1 MYYFLVLIIKMHACV
16 LSHFS
21 CVQLFVTIWTVV
33 HQPPLF
39 IWFHKQE
46 YWSGLPC
53 PPPGDLPHPGIKTR
67 SLMSPALAGGFFTTR
82 ANWEVR
88 ILKIFILKSSYRL
101 YNNVYILI
109 TSDFFF
115 LLVYYTYET
124 QNTFNSLKI
133 NQKKLYTDIILIIRP
148 NKTVTHNSVI
158 SQFIYS
164 YDHL

>member
-1 MYYFLVLIIKMHACV
+1 MYYFLVLIVKMHTCV

-53 PPPGDLPHPGIKTR
+53 PPAGDLPHPGIKTR

-82 ANWEVR
+82 ANWEVQ

-115 LLVYYTYET
+115 SLVYYTYET

-133 NQKKLYTDIILIIRP
+133 NQKKLYTDIILIIHP